1 MCVNVEMLVFV
12 LGITISIIGWFLR
25 SKDAEQAAQIKLLFE
40 KHDQDAT
47 ALQELR
53 VQIAAK
59 HYERPE
65 LDAKFDRLD
74 ATFRNGFDNL
84 GDKFDRLSDALI
96 KHISKEG
103 GE

>member
-1 MCVNVEMLVFV
+1 MAIDLLTCV
-12 LGITISIIGWFLR
+12 LGIVISVIGWLLR
-25 SKDAEQAAQIKLLFE
+25 NKDAEQASSIRLLFE
-40 KHDQDAT
+40 KHDNDAL

-74 ATFRNGFDNL
+74 ATFRDGFDKL
-84 GDKFDRLSDALI
+84 GQKFDRLSDTLSG
-96 KHISKEG
+96 HISKEDSRP
-103 GE
+103 

>member
-1 MCVNVEMLVFV
+1 MTVDLLTYV
-12 LGITISIIGWFLR
+12 LGVTMAIIGWFLR
-25 SKDAEQAAQIKLLFE
+25 SKDAEQASQIRILFE
-40 KHDQDAT
+40 KHDCDAT

-74 ATFRNGFDNL
+74 ATFRDGFDKL
-84 GDKFDRLSDALI
+84 GAKFDRLSDTLTE
-96 KHISKEG
+96 HISKESG
-103 GE
+103 K

>member
-1 MCVNVEMLVFV
+1 MTTDLLIYA
-12 LGITISIIGWFLR
+12 LGITMSIIGWFLR
-25 SKDAEQAAQIKLLFE
+25 NKDTEQAAQIRRLFE
-40 KHDQDAT
+40 KHDADAD

-74 ATFRNGFDNL
+74 ATFRDGFDKL
-84 GDKFDRLSDALI
+84 GAKFDRLSDALTN
-96 KHISKEG
+96 HISKEDSR
-103 GE
+103 

>member
-1 MCVNVEMLVFV
+1 MNAEFILYGLGV
-12 LGITISIIGWFLR
+12 LISLLGYFLR
-25 SKDAEQAAQIKLLFE
+25 TKAAEQSAQIKTLFE
-40 KHDQDAT
+40 KHDSDVV

-74 ATFRNGFDNL
+74 ETFRQGFNAL
-84 GDKFDRLSDALI
+84 GAKFDKLSDALTS
-96 KHISKEG
+96 HISKESK
-103 GE
+103 